1 MRARGLSHIDLYKT
15 GIVPFWHLFEVI
27 AYRSGVPVAAFLT
40 LGAVKKVREPVLF
53 CRCTTKFFKKSPLL
67 LSTKKPYHDYYPA
80 PIFSFTRCSGGLGFV
95 LVPWLALEGG

>member
-40 LGAVKKVREPVLF
+40 LGAVKKVREPVSF
-53 CRCTTKFFKKSPLL
+53 CGCTTKFFKKSPLMCSYQINPATNL
-67 LSTKKPYHDYYPA
+67 TLPLFLHGAFRGIRILS
-80 PIFSFTRCSGGLGFV
+80 
-95 LVPWLALEGG
+95 